1 MFFHLGHISLSR
13 CTCFIVRG
21 RALGIHQGVAS
32 QVDVLWHC
40 MWGRGQTGNNATY
53 LALGQLSV
61 TSPGTHKQIGPFWC
75 RFLCGCVCVH
85 SRTLWVSPVNSPVRL
100 GVSLA
105 TANPTCFYTQR
116 FGSFLFPCWNT
127 RLHSVSLHSC
137 SSQFVHMQTW
147 DHPLCLLPPCSP
159 NPPAAAL
166 LHISVPISC
175 LHPFNQSEWM
185 LLLSLT
191 PWFLDF
197 HTVWFSDSLGYFLFF
212 KFVVVLLLVV
222 QGGKVYLPLPP
233 SWPEDSLFTFNYRT
247 EPTPLKTHSILG
259 RL

>member
-116 FGSFLFPCWNT
+116 FGSFLFPCWNPGFCG
-127 RLHSVSLHSC
+127 LSC
-137 SSQFVHMQTW
+137 TQMW
-147 DHPLCLLPPCSP
+147 DHPACQLLPCPPSPLAATLPCILS
-159 NPPAAAL
+159 AL
-166 LHISVPISC
+166 ATPLGPSY
-175 LHPFNQSEWM
+175 QSE
-185 LLLSLT
+185 
-191 PWFLDF
+191 
-197 HTVWFSDSLGYFLFF
+197 
-212 KFVVVLLLVV
+212 
-222 QGGKVYLPLPP
+222 
-233 SWPEDSLFTFNYRT
+233 
-247 EPTPLKTHSILG
+247 
-259 RL
+259 